1 MRDEMTRW
9 QEKTITNN
17 QQEKKRS
24 LLEERNC
31 N

>member
-17 QQEKKRS
+17 QQEKKSR
-24 LLEERNC
+24 LLEEKEL
-31 N
+31 